1 MDASGN
7 TNPSG
12 KWDLIVIGGGIVG
25 CSTALYAARSGL
37 RVLLVERDT
46 PGSAQ
51 SGRNLGFVRQQ
62 GRDFRELPLA
72 MASLRL
78 WNGLEKDIGRSVG
91 WFRGGNIVLAVNDAD
106 MAHQAGWQ
114 AKAKDYD
121 LDTEL
126 LTSAEAAGKLTFL
139 SENAGVRGAMFTA
152 SDGRAEPGRATRA
165 LFEAAVEAG
174 VSVILGASVKRL
186 DIQAGRIHG
195 TWIDGK
201 LHRADTVLCAAG
213 TESGKLLR
221 PVGYV
226 LPQEKIRATVARSVP
241 VPDLALHPCV
251 SLPQTGLRQDVNGAI
266 VLSVAGG
273 EYDVRLDSWRYMR
286 HYQETRRSNPDAAR
300 INYLGPV
307 QPLVR
312 SRRSAPIADIAPTSE
327 AVQPALYRVRQAQNE
342 LRKFMPALA
351 DIAIETLWAGIIDT
365 LPDVIPVMGQVSA
378 VEGLLVATGF
388 SGHGFGLGP
397 MAGKVMAELAR
408 GQPPSADI
416 SALSPA
422 RFEHPSE

>member
-1 MDASGN
+1 MDARRN
-7 TNPSG
+7 AHISG

-25 CSTALYAARSGL
+25 CSAAFYAARSGL

-91 WFRGGNIVLAVNDAD
+91 WFRGGNIVLAVNDSD
-106 MAHQAGWQ
+106 MAHQADWQ
-114 AKAKDYD
+114 AKAKDFG

-126 LTSAEAAGKLTFL
+126 LTPAEVTGKLPFL
-139 SENAGVRGAMFTA
+139 SENASVRGAMFTA

-174 VSVILGASVKRL
+174 VSVILGGSVKRL
-186 DIQAGRIHG
+186 DVQAGRIHG
-195 TWIDGK
+195 VWIDGK
-201 LHRADTVLCAAG
+201 LYRGDTVLCAAG
-213 TESGKLLR
+213 TGSGKLLR
-221 PVGYV
+221 PIGYV

-241 VPDLALHPCV
+241 LPDLAIDPCV

-286 HYQETRRSNPDAAR
+286 HYQETRKANPEAAR

-307 QPLVR
+307 QPFVP
-312 SRRSAPIADIAPTSE
+312 SHHAAPIADIAPTRE
-327 AVQPALYRVRQAQNE
+327 AVHPALYRVRQAQAE
-342 LRKFMPALA
+342 LRRFLPALA
-351 DIAIETLWAGIIDT
+351 EVAIETVWAGIIDT
-365 LPDVIPVMGQVSA
+365 LPDVVPVMGQVEA

-397 MAGKVMAELAR
+397 MAGKVMAELAA
-408 GQPPSADI
+408 GKSPSADI

-422 RFEHPSE
+422 RF